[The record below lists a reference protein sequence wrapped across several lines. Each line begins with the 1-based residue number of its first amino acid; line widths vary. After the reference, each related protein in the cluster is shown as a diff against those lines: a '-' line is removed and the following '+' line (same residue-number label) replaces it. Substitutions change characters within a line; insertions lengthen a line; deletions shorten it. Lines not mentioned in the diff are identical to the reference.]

1 MTALAIRAEALVR
14 DFGSVRALDHLTF
27 DVPTGIVFGFLGPNG
42 AGKTTAIR
50 TFLGLVEP
58 TAGRAE
64 VLGFDTRRDHDRI
77 RERSGALLE
86 HHGLYERLTAAQNL
100 EFTGR
105 VWRMRP
111 GDRRSR
117 ARELLE
123 QFGLWDRRDQPVGQ
137 WSRGMKQKL
146 AVARAVFHRPPL
158 VFLDEPTAGLDPVAS
173 AALRDDLAKLS
184 TAEGVTVFLTTH
196 NLTEAERLC
205 ALVGVIRSGQLAAL
219 GPPHD
224 LRADERSTHVRILGA
239 GIDDAAVRAIRSLAG
254 VAEAHPTSDGLEV
267 RLERGAST
275 APLVTLLVGF
285 GAAIEEVRRERPS
298 LEQTFLELVQP
309 ETAPPGGSRAGETG
323 AEGVDDD
330 RMAPRERI
338 LTERNR

>member
-1 MTALAIRAEALVR
+1 MSSTAIRAEALVR
-14 DFGSVRALDHLTF
+14 DFGPVRALDHLTLE
-27 DVPTGIVFGFLGPNG
+27 VPAGIVFGFLGPNG

-50 TFLGLVEP
+50 AFLGLVEP
-58 TAGRAE
+58 TSGRAE
-64 VLGFDTRRDHDRI
+64 VFGFDTRTQHDQI

-100 EFTGR
+100 EFAGR
-105 VWRMRP
+105 IWHMRP
-111 GDRRSR
+111 ADRRAR

-173 AALRDDLAKLS
+173 VALRDDLAKLAS
-184 TAEGVTVFLTTH
+184 GHGVTIFLTTH

-205 ALVGVIRSGQLAAL
+205 ARVGVIRRGRLIAL

-224 LRADERSTHVRILGA
+224 LRAGGGSSLLRVTARGVTP
-239 GIDDAAVRAIRSLAG
+239 AAVESVRTLPL
-254 VAEAHPTSDGLEV
+254 VAAVSATADGIEV
-267 RLERGAST
+267 RLHEGASA
-275 APLVTLLVGF
+275 APLVSRLVEH
-285 GAAIEEVRRERPS
+285 GAEIEEVRRARPS
-298 LEQTFLELVQP
+298 LEEAFLELV
-309 ETAPPGGSRAGETG
+309 TSDGGDPSAERVPDESRAARGG
-323 AEGVDDD
+323 
-330 RMAPRERI
+330 MER
-338 LTERNR
+338 

>member
-27 DVPTGIVFGFLGPNG
+27 DVPLGIVFGFLGPNG

-111 GDRRSR
+111 ADRRAR

-184 TAEGVTVFLTTH
+184 TGEGVTVFLTTH

-205 ALVGVIRSGQLAAL
+205 ALVGVIRRGRLAAL

-224 LRADERSTHVRILGA
+224 LRSDERSTLVRIVA
-239 GIDDAAVRAIRSLAG
+239 SGIDDAVLHTVRELAG
-254 VAEAHPTSDGLEV
+254 VIEAHAASDGLEV
-267 RLERGAST
+267 RLEPGTST
-275 APLVTLLVGF
+275 APLVSRLVEC

-298 LEQTFLELVQP
+298 LEQMFLELVQSDEPTRGTP
-309 ETAPPGGSRAGETG
+309 E
-323 AEGVDDD
+323 EGVL
-330 RMAPRERI
+330 APARSLAERH
-338 LTERNR
+338 R

>member
-1 MTALAIRAEALVR
+1 MTEPVIRAQALVR
-14 DFGSVRALDHLTF
+14 DFGPVRALDHLTLE
-27 DVPTGIVFGFLGPNG
+27 VPAGIVFGFLGPNG

-58 TAGRAE
+58 TAGSAS
-64 VLGFDTRRDHDRI
+64 VFGFDTRRQSDHI

-86 HHGLYERLTAAQNL
+86 HHGLYERLTASQNL

-105 VWRMRP
+105 VWRLP
-111 GDRRSR
+111 AAERRAR

-173 AALRDDLAKLS
+173 AALRDDLAALAR
-184 TAEGVTVFLTTH
+184 TAGVTIFLTTH

-205 ALVGVIRSGQLAAL
+205 ALVGVIRKGKLVAL
-219 GPPHD
+219 GPPRTLHSEQAEAQVHVTAAGVD
-224 LRADERSTHVRILGA
+224 LATIE
-239 GIDDAAVRAIRSLAG
+239 AVRALDGVDDAQPSDGGLVVRLRAQASASPVVALLVARG
-254 VAEAHPTSDGLEV
+254 VAV
-267 RLERGAST
+267 
-275 APLVTLLVGF
+275 
-285 GAAIEEVRRERPS
+285 EEVRRERPTF
-298 LEQTFLELVQP
+298 EEAFLELVTGE
-309 ETAPPGGSRAGETG
+309 ETAGAGGAT
-323 AEGVDDD
+323 
-330 RMAPRERI
+330 
-338 LTERNR
+338 